1 MSRHKTESHRNSPVA
16 RNFCAPKSPYP
27 ERTSNPVVPPII
39 SLGRCHRPP
48 HAFTVGFAGTDWI
61 NDFWWR
67 IRRKLRSMAEE
78 TIEKSS
84 SSEEEKNKAVD
95 PTFFSC
101 LLQPSSA
108 DSDPQYIGIRRLLLR
123 RKAES
128 GVHRRK
134 VCFGFAILLYFWEI
148 CFERESWKVK
158 SDLSKFWERI
168 GYYDQIRSFSYAE
181 FIWILA
187 FWWRCLGIINKL

>member
-39 SLGRCHRPP
+39 SLGR
-48 HAFTVGFAGTDWI
+48 
-61 NDFWWR
+61 

-84 SSEEEKNKAVD
+84 SSEEENNKAVD

-134 VCFGFAILLYFWEI
+134 PKT
-148 CFERESWKVK
+148 RT
-158 SDLSKFWERI
+158 
-168 GYYDQIRSFSYAE
+168 AE
-181 FIWILA
+181 
-187 FWWRCLGIINKL
+187 